1 MKSEELFNKK
11 DIAVLAFGAL
21 LLLLQFLAGIADGC
35 LQGFGGA
42 EICSAVTA
50 LGLSGIFVYLIKKW
64 VIPAVKL
71 NRLLNSANENED
83 IDGLIEKLDE
93 SSGSDYSERLF
104 AGITELINR
113 EQKAQLLSTEATI
126 HVLQSQINPHFL
138 YNTLETIRSKAILQ
152 GNEEIAK
159 MNEALAT
166 LFRYNISRPGEMATL
181 AEEMENVDSYL
192 IIQQYRFRDKFKVTK
207 IYDETDDYLMS
218 YMMPVLTIQ
227 PIVENAIHHGLESKV
242 GTGEI
247 VIRAFTTQNR
257 LIIIVSDDG
266 VGIPQEQLRVMKQK
280 LEAVNSFT
288 DTGARQKKSRGEG
301 IALQNVLQRIKF
313 YYGEEYGM
321 EITSAE
327 GCGTTVEI
335 WLPKIYDFKRR
346 NPDV

>member
-1 MKSEELFNKK
+1 MKTEELFNKR
-11 DIAVLAFGAL
+11 DIAVLAAGVL
-21 LLLLQFLAGIADGC
+21 LMVLQILAVITAGC
-35 LQGFGGA
+35 LRGFQTA
-42 EICSAVTA
+42 EICCLISVPVQ
-50 LGLSGIFVYLIKKW
+50 GGIYFYLIKKW

-71 NRLLNSANENED
+71 NRLLNNANESED

-93 SSGSDYSERLF
+93 TAGSDYSERLF
-104 AGITELINR
+104 AGITDLINR

-207 IYDETDDYLMS
+207 IYDESDDYLMS

-242 GTGEI
+242 GKGEI
-247 VIRAFTTQNR
+247 IIRAFTTQNR
-257 LIIIVSDDG
+257 LTIIVSDDG
-266 VGIPQEQLRVMKQK
+266 VGIPQEQLKIMKQK

-288 DTGARQKKSRGEG
+288 DTRARQKKSQGRG

-313 YYGEEYGM
+313 YYGEEYDM
-321 EITSAE
+321 EITSVE